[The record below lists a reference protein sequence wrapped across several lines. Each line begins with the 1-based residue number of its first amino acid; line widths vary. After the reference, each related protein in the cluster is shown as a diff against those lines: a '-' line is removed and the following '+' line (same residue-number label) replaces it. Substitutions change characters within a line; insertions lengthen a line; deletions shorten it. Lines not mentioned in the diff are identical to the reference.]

1 MKALTVNGNREAEP
15 FQHSFLSRLTT
26 LVTDYTMSS
35 DRYPI
40 QLVQKDDRYA
50 EEGLA
55 WNIGAQRRWLRV
67 PVGQA
72 EHRNIVSQCFSPS

>member
-1 MKALTVNGNREAEP
+1 MKAPTVDGNREAEP
-15 FQHSFLSRLTT
+15 FQHSFLSRLAT

-40 QLVQKDDRYA
+40 QLVQKDGRYA
-50 EEGLA
+50 GGGLA
-55 WNIGAQRRWLRV
+55 WNIRARRCWLRV

-72 EHRNIVSQCFSPS
+72 EHRNIVSQRFSPS